1 MSVISELNADS
12 SGAVCIS
19 SPAIQQMMHVL
30 PMELFFGVVEQSS
43 VAISVTDAQ
52 ARILYCNTAFCR
64 QTGYKRG
71 ELQFHN
77 HNILASQQT
86 PASRYV
92 AMWNALTQHR
102 PWTGRLINKRKDGS
116 LYLAEL
122 TVTPVVDEHNE
133 ITHFLGMHRD
143 ISDQFQLEQRVHNQ
157 KAMIEAVLDAA
168 PNAIAVLNEKQEVIL
183 DNLAYKTLR
192 TDLHGLE
199 PLHELGFN
207 ADLASEQDGFRPLL
221 IRGHR
226 YWFSV
231 TIQPLSE
238 LNEEASFYFGEGKRP
253 YRLLMIT
260 DQTAR
265 RRQLEQSRIEQL
277 RIKVEEATLVSAMR
291 EILDVAIFQG
301 QAPLNMLQAALRLD
315 SDGSNEPDRTRL
327 AIHSALH
334 AGEQALQRLAHYR
347 PVAQEEMASSVDL
360 RTICSDLLDMQTG
373 RIQAQH
379 ITTDVRIEEGLPQ
392 LQIQRI
398 RLITALS
405 LLFEKASLAAVARP
419 SADRQVAGKSLAGKA
434 LAGKAQAGKVTLCA
448 YRYEQELFLEIHD
461 NGETPRETATHRLL
475 QPELDDQP
483 SNNTLSLQFAQN
495 LVSDHRGVIEVMAS
509 YLGGSCIR
517 LRLPLAAITG
527 RSVS

>member
-64 QTGYKRG
+64 LTGYKRG

-77 HNILASQQT
+77 HNILASRQT
-86 PASRYV
+86 PKSRYV

-102 PWTGRLINKRKDGS
+102 PWTGRLINQRKDGS

-122 TVTPVVDEHNE
+122 TVTPVVDDHNE

-199 PLHELGFN
+199 PLHELGFKP
-207 ADLASEQDGFRPLL
+207 DLSASEQDGFRALL
-221 IRGHR
+221 IRGRR

-238 LNEEASFYFGEGKRP
+238 LNEEASFYFGESKRP

-265 RRQLEQSRIEQL
+265 RQQLEQSRLEQL

-315 SDGSNEPDRTRL
+315 ASSTESDRTRL
-327 AIHSALH
+327 AIRSALH

-347 PVAQEEMASSVDL
+347 PVAQEELPSPVDL
-360 RTICSDLLDMQTG
+360 RSLCSDLLDMQAV
-373 RIQAQH
+373 RIQALRLA
-379 ITTDVRIEEGLPQ
+379 TDLRIEEGLPL
-392 LQIQRI
+392 LQMQRI
-398 RLITALS
+398 RLLTALS
-405 LLFEKASLAAVARP
+405 LLFEKASQAV
-419 SADRQVAGKSLAGKA
+419 VAQKKAGRVA
-434 LAGKAQAGKVTLCA
+434 VCV

-461 NGETPRETATHRLL
+461 NGESPRETATHRLL
-475 QPELDDQP
+475 QPELDSQP
-483 SNNTLSLQFAQN
+483 SNNTLSLQFSQN
-495 LVSDHRGVIEVMAS
+495 LVNDHRGVIEVLAS

-527 RSVS
+527 RSMS

>member
-1 MSVISELNADS
+1 MSVSSELNTDP

-30 PMELFFGVVEQSS
+30 PIELFYGVVEQSS
-43 VAISVTDAQ
+43 VAISVTDAK
-52 ARILYCNTAFCR
+52 AMILYCNMAFCR
-64 QTGYKRG
+64 LTGYKRG
-71 ELQFHN
+71 EVQFHN

-86 PASRYV
+86 PKSRYI
-92 AMWNALTQHR
+92 AMWNTLTQHR
-102 PWTGRLINKRKDGS
+102 PWMGRLINKRKDGS

-122 TVTPVVDEHNE
+122 TVTPVVDHNNE

-168 PNAIAVLNEKQEVIL
+168 PNAIAVLNEKQDVIL

-199 PLHELGFN
+199 PLHELGFKSGAVVN
-207 ADLASEQDGFRPLL
+207 DSDGFRPLL
-221 IRGHR
+221 IRGRR

-238 LNEEASFYFGEGKRP
+238 LNEEALFYFGEGKRP
-253 YRLLMIT
+253 YQLLMIT

-265 RRQLEQSRIEQL
+265 HQQLEQSRLEQL

-315 SDGSNEPDRTRL
+315 SDGSNEPDRTRV

-347 PVAQEEMASSVDL
+347 PVTQEELASVVDL
-360 RTICSDLLDMQTG
+360 RAICSDLLDMQAV
-373 RIQAQH
+373 RIQALH

-405 LLFEKASLAAVARP
+405 LLFEKASQAAVTRP
-419 SADRQVAGKSLAGKA
+419 PADRKMAGKILT
-434 LAGKAQAGKVTLCA
+434 GKAQAGKVALCA
-448 YRYEQELFLEIHD
+448 YCYEQELFLEIHD
-461 NGETPRETATHRLL
+461 NGEAPRETATHRLL
-475 QPELDDQP
+475 QPELDGQP
-483 SNNTLSLQFAQN
+483 SNNTLSLQFSQN
-495 LVSDHRGVIEVMAS
+495 LVSDHRGVIEVLAS

-527 RSVS
+527 RSLS